1 MTTTSTSTSIKKNT
15 VLKNGL
21 AFRPFFWLGAIFCLI
36 SLGVWWFFWQGQIL
50 LVPYGGM
57 LWWHQHEML
66 FGFVAAIVVGFLL
79 TAVQNW
85 TGLASLTGLR
95 LWALVLVWGLAR
107 ILLAYPMILPTAFL
121 IFIDVLFLPLTAG
134 FMAMV
139 VIKAKKWRNL
149 IFVPVLLLLT
159 VANITMHLGALTNN
173 YTLVTQS
180 AYLAIWLIIS
190 LIMLVGGRVIPFFI
204 SRSLSRPQVPA
215 PKSREKLLFA
225 SAAMLCFLQLLR
237 VLGAEVPPA
246 LFSAPI
252 FVLILLN
259 VWRLSTWELSRCWH
273 EPMLWGLQLS
283 YVFVVFGSVLWVFSE
298 FALLPVDLAVHALTI
313 GAMMTI
319 ILAMIARVGLGH
331 TGRKIRTLRGMG
343 IAIALVL
350 VAGLLRSVLLVFW
363 PEKALWAYSTS
374 LLLCICAF
382 SVFVVHYTKP
392 LWSPRPDGKA
402 G

>member
-1 MTTTSTSTSIKKNT
+1 M
-15 VLKNGL
+15 
-21 AFRPFFWLGAIFCLI
+21 
-36 SLGVWWFFWQGQIL
+36 
-50 LVPYGGM
+50 PYGGM

-85 TGLASLTGLR
+85 TGLPSLTGLR
-95 LWALVLVWGLAR
+95 LWALVLVWVVAR
-107 ILLAYPMILPTAFL
+107 LLLAYPMGLPVSFL

-159 VANITMHLGALTNN
+159 VANSAMHLGALTNN
-173 YTLVTQS
+173 NALVTQS
-180 AYLAIWLIIS
+180 AYLAIWLVIG

-215 PKSREKLLFA
+215 PKLREKLLF
-225 SAAMLCFLQLLR
+225 SSVVILCLLQLLR
-237 VLGAEVPPA
+237 VLGLEVPP
-246 LFSAPI
+246 LIFSAPI
-252 FVLILLN
+252 LLLILLN
-259 VWRLSTWELSRCWH
+259 SWRLSTWELSRCWH

-283 YVFVVFGSVLWVFSE
+283 YAFVVFGSILWLLSE
-298 FALLPVDLAVHALTI
+298 LALVPVDLAVHALTV
-313 GAMMTI
+313 GAMMSI

-331 TGRKIRTLRGMG
+331 TGRKIRTLGGMG
-343 IAIALVL
+343 IAIAFVL
-350 VAGLLRSVLLVFW
+350 VAGLLRSLFLIFW

-392 LWSPRPDGKA
+392 LWTPRPDGKA